1 MRGRDL
7 DNQTHTLLV
16 TGSIGIDT
24 VKTPHGVSEQCL
36 GGSSIYFSMAAS
48 FFAPV
53 RFVGVVGDDC
63 PFDLAEIFRGRNVDL
78 RGLEVRPGSKTF
90 VWHGTY
96 QENMNDRTTDYVELN
111 VLQEAPPRL
120 PKVFKDSRFVFLANT
135 APALQLEL
143 LEQITQPAF
152 VAADTMNLWIEGH
165 LADLKKLLKRIDCLI
180 INDDEARLLSGRSNL
195 VQAADDVLAMGMKV
209 VIVKKGESGSLMC
222 GADGRKFLLPAY
234 PATEV
239 IDPTG
244 AGDSFAGGFL
254 GCVAQQGR
262 ADFDTLKLALA
273 YGTVVAS
280 FTIADFSLNGLSG
293 TVRKDID
300 ARLEELRRFTSF

>member
-1 MRGRDL
+1 M

>member
-1 MRGRDL
+1 
-7 DNQTHTLLV
+7 
-16 TGSIGIDT
+16 
-24 VKTPHGVSEQCL
+24 
-36 GGSSIYFSMAAS
+36 
-48 FFAPV
+48 
-53 RFVGVVGDDC
+53 VVGDDC
-63 PFDLAEIFRGRNVDL
+63 PFDLAEAFKGRDVDL

-111 VLQEAPPRL
+111 VLQEAPPKL
-120 PKVFKDSRFVFLANT
+120 PDKFKDSRFVFLANT

-143 LEQITQPAF
+143 LDQIAQPAF

-165 LADLKKLLKRIDCLI
+165 LNDLKKLLKRIDCLI
-180 INDDEARLLSGRSNL
+180 INDDEARQLSGRSNL
-195 VQAADDVLAMGMKV
+195 VKAAADVLAMGMKV

-222 GADGRKFLLPAY
+222 SADGQTFLLPAY
-234 PATEV
+234 PAVEV
-239 IDPTG
+239 VDPTG

-254 GCVAQQGR
+254 GHVAQQGR
-262 ADFDTLKLALA
+262 TDFEALKSALA

-280 FTIADFSLNGLSG
+280 FTIADFSLSGLTG
-293 TVRKDID
+293 TSRSEID

>member
-1 MRGRDL
+1 
-7 DNQTHTLLV
+7 LLV

>member
-1 MRGRDL
+1 M

-24 VKTPHGVSEQCL
+24 VKTPHGVSERCL

-63 PFDLAEIFRGRNVDL
+63 PFDLAEVFKGRDVDL

-111 VLQEAPPRL
+111 VLQEAPPKL
-120 PKVFKDSRFVFLANT
+120 PKAFRDSRFVFLANT

-165 LADLKKLLKRIDCLI
+165 LDDLKKLLKRIDCLI

-195 VQAADDVLAMGMKV
+195 VQAANDVLAMGMKV

-239 IDPTG
+239 VDPTG

-280 FTIADFSLNGLSG
+280 FTIADFSLDGLSR
-293 TVRKDID
+293 TSRKDID

>member
-1 MRGRDL
+1 MS
-7 DNQTHTLLV
+7 LLV

-24 VKTPHGVSEQCL
+24 VKTPHGVSEECL

-63 PFDLAEIFRGRNVDL
+63 PFDLVEVFKDRDVDL
-78 RGLEVRPGSKTF
+78 RGLEVRPGSRTF

-96 QENMNDRTTDYVELN
+96 HDNMNDRTTDYVELN
-111 VLQEAPPRL
+111 VLQEAPPKL
-120 PKVFKDSRFVFLANT
+120 PAAFVDSRFVFLANT

-143 LEQITQPAF
+143 LEQVAQPTF

-165 LADLKKLLKRIDCLI
+165 LDDLKTLMKRIDCLI
-180 INDDEARLLSGRSNL
+180 INDDEARQLSGRSNL
-195 VQAADDVLAMGMKV
+195 VKAADDVLAMGMKV

-222 GADGRKFLLPAY
+222 SADGQKFLLPAY
-234 PATEV
+234 PAAEV

-244 AGDSFAGGFL
+244 AGDSFAGGLL
-254 GCVAQQGR
+254 GYVAQQGR
-262 ADFDTLKLALA
+262 ADFKTLTSARA

-280 FTIADFSLNGLSG
+280 FTSADFSLNGLSG
-293 TVRKDID
+293 IVRKDID
-300 ARLEELRRFTSF
+300 ARLEDLRQFTSF

>member
-1 MRGRDL
+1 M
-7 DNQTHTLLV
+7 LV

>member
-1 MRGRDL
+1 MS
-7 DNQTHTLLV
+7 LLV

-63 PFDLAEIFRGRNVDL
+63 PFDLPEVFKGRDVDL
-78 RGLEVRPGSKTF
+78 GGLEVRAGSKTF

-96 QENMNDRTTDYVELN
+96 QENMNDRTTDHVELN
-111 VLQEAPPRL
+111 VLAEAPP
-120 PKVFKDSRFVFLANT
+120 KVPGAFQDSQFVFLANT

-143 LEQITQPAF
+143 LGQVAESKF
-152 VAADTMNLWIEGH
+152 VAADTMNLWIEDPGH
-165 LADLKKLLKRIDCLI
+165 LPALKELLQKIDCLV
-180 INDDEARLLSGRSNL
+180 INDDEAKLLAGHSNL
-195 VQAADDVLAMGMKV
+195 IKAAEDILAMGPEV
-209 VIVKKGESGSLMC
+209 VIIKKGESGSLMC
-222 GADGRKFLLPAY
+222 NRDGRRFLLPAY

-239 IDPTG
+239 NDPTG

-254 GCVAQQGR
+254 GYLAETGR
-262 ADFDTLKLALA
+262 TDFDTLKLALA

-280 FTIADFSLNGLSG
+280 FTIADFSLDGLTG
-293 TVRKDID
+293 ATRTDID
-300 ARLEELRRFTSF
+300 NRLEALRHLTSF

>member
-1 MRGRDL
+1 MCAMS
-7 DNQTHTLLV
+7 LLV

-24 VKTPHGVSEQCL
+24 VKTPQGISERCL

-63 PFDLAEIFRGRNVDL
+63 PFDLTEVFKGRDVDL

-111 VLQEAPPRL
+111 VLQEAPPKL
-120 PKVFKDSRFVFLANT
+120 PQIFKDSRFVFLANT

-143 LEQITQPAF
+143 LEQMTQPVF

-165 LADLKKLLKRIDCLI
+165 LDDLKKLLNRIDCLI
-180 INDDEARLLSGRSNL
+180 INDDEARQLSGQSNL
-195 VQAADDVLAMGMKV
+195 VKAAADVLAMGMKV

-222 GADGRKFLLPAY
+222 SADGQTFLLPAY
-234 PATEV
+234 PAADV
-239 IDPTG
+239 VDPTG

-254 GCVAQQGR
+254 GYVARQGR
-262 ADFDTLKLALA
+262 ADFETLKSALA

-280 FTIADFSLNGLSG
+280 FTIADFSLHGLTG
-293 TVRKDID
+293 TSRCEID

>member
-1 MRGRDL
+1 MS
-7 DNQTHTLLV
+7 LLV

-111 VLQEAPPRL
+111 VLQEAPPKL